1 MHRTPRLLLAFL
13 LGTGVVTVHPAIRLM
28 ASSAEGP
35 GNPGQAGQA
44 TVKPVSAKAPDI
56 PFRDYEFQA
65 EQDLLELANHSRQQA
80 GVAPLTLD
88 TGLSEAARVHAVAML
103 EARQLSHQ
111 FAGEAGL
118 PQRLALTTKLQLDQA
133 GENVALDYDA
143 EHGHEHLML
152 SPPHR
157 ANLLNPA
164 FNVVGLGVV
173 RSGDRLYIVQD
184 FGHALPSYS
193 ISEVKDRVTT
203 VLNQTRHSAGQ
214 PDLTRRDLANADDA
228 ACSMAQADKLGTAP
242 VQKLAKQFTVLS
254 FTSLQPE
261 ALPNGASHAITSRN
275 VRSLSVGSC
284 YARTKTYP
292 TGAYWIVLALD

>member
-35 GNPGQAGQA
+35 GSPGQAGQA
-44 TVKPVSAKAPDI
+44 KLKPVSAKAPDI
-56 PFRDYEFQA
+56 PFHDYEFQA
-65 EQDLLELANHSRQQA
+65 EQDLLELANHARQQA

-193 ISEVKDRVTT
+193 VNEVKDRITT
-203 VLNQTRHSAGQ
+203 ALNQTRRSAGQ
-214 PDLTRRDLANADDA
+214 SDLSRRDLADLDDA

-254 FTSLQPE
+254 FTSLHPE
-261 ALPNGASHAITSRN
+261 ALPNGASRSITSRN
-275 VRSLSVGSC
+275 VRNFSVGAC
-284 YARTKTYP
+284 YARTETYP
-292 TGAYWIVLALD
+292 TGAYWIILALD